1 MCGSPPRNARRKK
14 HLRKQNHAFAPAP
27 LKNIQKRV
35 NAPRVYQAR
44 ALKGAAQSGETAAST
59 ARILRDERT
68 EVSPS
73 NQAFRRRQPAEKRA
87 KEKTLA
93 QAKPRFCARAPHLP
107 HTCGSCGK
115 SEFARRFII
124 SVPLNAA
131 QREKTRRRA
140 AFQAANVGFFLKSRQ
155 FAAAVAARIV

>member
-1 MCGSPPRNARRKK
+1 MSAQKNFRELIFAGGSPPRNARRKK

-35 NAPRVYQAR
+35 NALRVYQAR

-93 QAKPRFCARAPHLP
+93 QAKPRFCASALNLRDSAFAGKVNLRGVYKRAP
-107 HTCGSCGK
+107 
-115 SEFARRFII
+115 
-124 SVPLNAA
+124 LNCRAK
-131 QREKTRRRA
+131 RKTPIAPPAGRTM
-140 AFQAANVGFFLKSRQ
+140 GFS
-155 FAAAVAARIV
+155 